1 MLLRPLRH
9 LAAPAFALALVL
21 SPGLPAD
28 AQVPAPLPK
37 EAPAPPLPAEYDDAA
52 QRAYAQGLGEARDLA
67 AAKRHDDALAKLDL
81 LIAARPREPQARF
94 LKAVVLAD
102 TGRANDAVAALRAI
116 VADYPE
122 LPEPRNNLAVLYAA
136 GGNYALAREELELA
150 IAAAPDYAIAHENLG
165 DVHAR
170 LAVVHF
176 ERAAAL
182 DKGNKALPQKLK
194 LARDLLGVAR

>member
-1 MLLRPLRH
+1 M
-9 LAAPAFALALVL
+9 
-21 SPGLPAD
+21 
-28 AQVPAPLPK
+28 
-37 EAPAPPLPAEYDDAA
+37 
-52 QRAYAQGLGEARDLA
+52 
-67 AAKRHDDALAKLDL
+67 
-81 LIAARPREPQARF
+81 
-94 LKAVVLAD
+94 LAD
-102 TGRANDAVAALRAI
+102 TGRAADAMATLRAI

-122 LPEPRNNLAVLYAA
+122 LPEPRDNLAVLYAA

-165 DVHAR
+165 DVHTR

-182 DKGNKALPQKLK
+182 DKGSKAVPQKLK